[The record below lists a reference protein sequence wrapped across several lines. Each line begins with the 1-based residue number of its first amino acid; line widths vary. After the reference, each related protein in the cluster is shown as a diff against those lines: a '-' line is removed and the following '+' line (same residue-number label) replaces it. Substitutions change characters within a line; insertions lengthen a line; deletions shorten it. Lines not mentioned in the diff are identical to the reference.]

1 MRKLSFANRL
11 FALLLALVLVVGL
24 GPAANLT
31 EVSAANEE
39 PVVVIAGSD
48 FQSHKEVNGNKV
60 DDFTGGAAQ
69 VKSLLNAIKKDGHS
83 KADGFLFV
91 GDYNYPYVPGDAQA
105 ASASTS
111 GKKAL
116 QKAVQDVYGKNLHEV
131 YIQGNHDPDGLTTNG
146 TLSASGAHDS
156 DHYGVYVI
164 NEKDYDWGG
173 EDEGATINA
182 ANAMGKYLDAKVAEG
197 YTKPIFVLCHIPLHF
212 SMRTYK
218 ADEGDGLY
226 AYYLFDELNK
236 AGAAGLNIIFLF
248 GHNHS
253 GGWDDYLGGGA
264 IYLAKGDKINIC
276 QGNQQKWEVETL
288 NFTYMN
294 AGYVSYY
301 RNVNTGSEC
310 DLTMTAF
317 EITGDKVVIKRYS
330 KDGVHDLKSK
340 GVRNNYAAEHFGP
353 YWNTVE
359 TYRPDTKVYASPQVI
374 SLVKKAD
381 TAALEKAIATA
392 EAIKEA
398 DYTQESYTALQNAI
412 TAAKAVIAKSNPTQK
427 EVDAATTALNDAI
440 TALEKYAPQTN
451 KNVLSKAIANAEAVN
466 ADQYTAESYAA
477 LSEALK
483 NAKAVMQNAN
493 ATQAEADSAAAALE
507 AAIKA
512 LKEKPAA
519 TDPTDP
525 EETNPPATDPAQ
537 TDPVETDPVETDPA
551 ETDPVETDPVE
562 TDPVETDPTATD
574 PVETE
579 PTDPTDPVETDPVE
593 TNKPTEAPAANN
605 NAKEEPK
612 NNTVLIVV
620 IVVAV
625 LAVAGAAVVII
636 KKKRG

>member
-1 MRKLSFANRL
+1 MKKLSFTNRL

-48 FQSHKEVNGNKV
+48 FQSHKEVNGSKV

-91 GDYNYPYVPGDAQA
+91 GDYSYPYAPDEYPSQA

-156 DHYGVYVI
+156 DYYGVYVF

-173 EDEGATINA
+173 EDEGATIDA

-197 YTKPIFVLCHIPLHF
+197 YSKPIFVLCHIPLHF

-226 AYYLFDELNK
+226 AYYLFDELNE

-276 QGNQQKWEVETL
+276 QGKQQKWEVETL

-330 KDGVHDLKSK
+330 ADGLHDLKSK
-340 GVRNNYAAEHFGP
+340 GVRNNYAAEYFGP
-353 YWNTVE
+353 YWGTVE
-359 TYRPDTKVYASPQVI
+359 RYSPDTKVYASPQVI
-374 SLVKKAD
+374 TLMKKAD

-412 TAAKAVIAKSNPTQK
+412 TAAKAVVAKSNPTQK

-483 NAKAVMQNAN
+483 SAKAVMQNAN
-493 ATQAEADSAAAALE
+493 ATQAEADGAAAALE

-537 TDPVETDPVETDPA
+537 TDPV

-625 LAVAGAAVVII
+625 LAVAGGAVVII

>member
-1 MRKLSFANRL
+1 MKKVSIVSRL

-24 GPAANLT
+24 APTIKLT
-31 EVSAANEE
+31 EVFAAEE
-39 PVVVIAGSD
+39 DPIVVIAGSD
-48 FQSHKEVNGNKV
+48 FQNEDGDSA
-60 DDFTGGAAQ
+60 GATQ
-69 VKSLLNAIKKDGHS
+69 VKELLNAIKADGYS
-83 KADGFLFV
+83 KADGFLFA
-91 GDYNYPYVPGDAQA
+91 GDYNYPSVT
-105 ASASTS
+105 STS
-111 GKKAL
+111 LSISGKNAL
-116 QKAVQDVYGKNLHEV
+116 QKAVQSVYGKNMDEV
-131 YIQGNHDPDGLTTNG
+131 YIQGNHDPDSLVTNG
-146 TLSASGAHDS
+146 TLAPSGNNDT
-156 DHYGVYVI
+156 DNYGVFVI

-173 EDEGATINA
+173 DDPVATEEISYELSD
-182 ANAMGKYLDAKVAEG
+182 YLDEKVAEG
-197 YTKPIFVLCHIPLHF
+197 YTKPIFVISHIPLHY
-212 SMRTYK
+212 SMRTYI
-218 ADEGDGLY
+218 DDDGDATY
-226 AYYLFDELNK
+226 AYLLFDELNE

-248 GHNHS
+248 GHDHS
-253 GGWDDYLGGGA
+253 NGWDDYLGGSA
-264 IYLAKGDKINIC
+264 VYLAKGDKINIC
-276 QGNQQKWEVETL
+276 QGNQKKFEVEVL

-294 AGYVSYY
+294 AGYVGYY
-301 RNVNTGSEC
+301 KSDNSGSER
-310 DLTMTAF
+310 DLTMTVF
-317 EITGDKVVIKRYS
+317 EITGDKVVIKRYTA
-330 KDGVHDLKSK
+330 DGLHDLKSK
-340 GVRNNYAAEHFGP
+340 GVRNSHHGEYQ
-353 YWNTVE
+353 
-359 TYRPDTKVYASPQVI
+359 YRPDTKVYASPQVI

-451 KNVLSKAIANAEAVN
+451 KNVLSKTIADAEAVN

-483 NAKAVMQNAN
+483 SAKAVMQNAN
-493 ATQAEADSAAAALE
+493 ATQAEADGAAAALE

-537 TDPVETDPVETDPA
+537 TDPVETDPVETDPV

-593 TNKPTEAPAANN
+593 TNKPTEAPAVNN

>member
-1 MRKLSFANRL
+1 MRKLSCANRL

-48 FQSHKEVNGNKV
+48 FQSYKEVNGTNV
-60 DDFTGGAAQ
+60 TDHAAGATQ
-69 VKSLLNAIKKDGHS
+69 VKGLLNVIKKDGHPE
-83 KADGFLFV
+83 ADGFLFV
-91 GDYNYPYVPGDAQA
+91 GDYDYEMDD
-105 ASASTS
+105 SAT
-111 GKKAL
+111 GKKKL
-116 QKAVQDVYGKNLHEV
+116 QEAVRSIYGNNMDEV
-131 YIQGNHDPDGLTTNG
+131 YVQGNHDPDKLVTNG
-146 TLSASGAHDS
+146 TLSASGAHDT

-164 NEKDYDWGG
+164 NEMEYDWGG
-173 EDEGATINA
+173 EDEGATADA
-182 ANAMGKYLDAKVAEG
+182 AYKMGKYLDAKVAEG
-197 YTKPIFVLCHIPLHF
+197 YSKPIFVLCHIPLHF

-330 KDGVHDLKSK
+330 ADGLHDLKSK
-340 GVRNNYAAEHFGP
+340 GVRNNYAAEYFGP
-353 YWNTVE
+353 YWGTVE
-359 TYRPDTKVYASPQVI
+359 TYSPNTKVYASPQVI

-440 TALEKYAPQTN
+440 TALEKYVPQTN

-483 NAKAVMQNAN
+483 SAKAVMQNAN
-493 ATQAEADSAAAALE
+493 ATQAEADGAAAALE

-537 TDPVETDPVETDPA
+537 TDPVETDPV

-636 KKKRG
+636 KKKRT